1 MNSVDL
7 VWYTPNIE
15 SQVAYIARVSNP
27 NNQDNPQFEKLL
39 QYMIKHQHWSPF
51 EMVNICMEIVTTRD
65 IARQILRH
73 RSFTFQEFSQR
84 YAQATE
90 FEMCDTRLQDSNN
103 RQSSLP
109 CTDSSL
115 DLWWHD
121 EQARIMSNAYA
132 TYNNALTK
140 GIAKEVARKILPE
153 GLTVTKMYMN
163 GTLRSWMHYV
173 TLRIGPETQEEHRD
187 VASKARKI
195 LEGIC
200 PTIMKHL

>member
-84 YAQATE
+84 YAQATG
-90 FEMCDTRLQDSNN
+90 FEWAEARLQDETN
-103 RQSSLP
+103 RQNSIEV
-109 CTDSSL
+109 TDP
-115 DLWWHD
+115 DL
-121 EQARIMSNAYA
+121 MTS
-132 TYNNALTK
+132 
-140 GIAKEVARKILPE
+140 GI
-153 GLTVTKMYMN
+153 
-163 GTLRSWMHYV
+163 
-173 TLRIGPETQEEHRD
+173 
-187 VASKARKI
+187 
-195 LEGIC
+195 
-200 PTIMKHL
+200 